1 MIKGESTTLSRQA
14 GERDMK
20 GAGRR
25 TIRRLFRYLS
35 SLVLLLLLAFLLLSA
50 VFPAWLAPHP
60 PNAMNPTEALK
71 GPSSAFWLGT
81 DEFGRDIFSR
91 AVYGAQVSVRIGLGA
106 ILVAMLIGVPLGL
119 VAGYYAGWIDTL
131 IMRLQDALLS
141 FPMVL
146 FAILLIATFG
156 ASQTNVIITIGV
168 AYVPRFA
175 RLVRGSVLAVKQLEF
190 VEASRAIGATDRR
203 LIFRTIF
210 PNVVPPII
218 VQATLGVAVAILIEA
233 GLSYLGLGVQPPTP
247 SWGTMLRQ
255 AQTYLSLAPWYVLV
269 PGAFIFVTVLV
280 FNLAG
285 DRLRDRLD
293 PRRN

>member
-1 MIKGESTTLSRQA
+1 MIKGESTALVRKSGGA
-14 GERDMK
+14 GGK
-20 GAGRR
+20 TPGRR
-25 TIRRLFRYLS
+25 TFARLLRRLPF
-35 SLVLLLLLAFLLLSA
+35 LVLLLLLAFLLLST
-50 VFPAWLAPHP
+50 VFPALLAHHP

-71 GPSSAFWLGT
+71 GPSTEFWLGT

-119 VAGYYAGWIDTL
+119 AAGYYAGWADTL

-156 ASQTNVIITIGV
+156 ASQTNVIITIGI

-175 RLVRGSVLAVKQLEF
+175 RLVRGSVLAVKQMEF

-269 PGAFIFVTVLV
+269 PGAFIFLTVLV

-285 DRLRDRLD
+285 DWLRDRLD